1 MRSSFVVLALTCLLA
16 ACERGPVNPP
26 TEPADPVRLP
36 QATAAVVEPP
46 GAGLAP
52 PGVGPTSFVGRW
64 AADPRWCLNSLGPQR
79 AIEITSLR
87 FEGYENGCDV
97 LSITQVATGY
107 DAALSCVSES
117 QTRQELARF
126 EVSGQTL
133 KLTWLDR
140 SLTTPPVTLIRCTT
154 LADSPDRE
162 PAG

>member
-1 MRSSFVVLALTCLLA
+1 MRSSLAALALTCLLA

-26 TEPADPVRLP
+26 TEPADPIRLP
-36 QATAAVVEPP
+36 EATAAVVEAP

-64 AADPRWCLNSLGPQR
+64 AADPRWCLNTQGAER
-79 AIEITSLR
+79 AIEITPLR
-87 FEGYENGCDV
+87 LEGYENGCDL
-97 LSITQVATGY
+97 LSIAQVATGY
-107 DAALSCVSES
+107 DAALACVAEG
-117 QTRQELARF
+117 QARRERARF

-140 SLTTPPVTLIRCTT
+140 GATTQPITLIRCTS